1 MTARTEEQPGGPGE
15 EPRGEFAERI
25 KSKYLP
31 PVPYRDLPEPPKSPL
46 KIIGAS
52 VILAGVSIGSG
63 ETVLWPYITYQVGL
77 VLMWAALVGFLTQY
91 FINME
96 IERYTLATGE
106 TVVTG
111 FTRMWKPWGILFVL
125 MAIITNVWP
134 GWGTGAATLLTFALG
149 FGNVVYVACAALVAI
164 GLALTL
170 SPVVYRAVEKI
181 EGVLI
186 AFIVIFLILVLIVGT
201 NATGWAAFGAS
212 FSHTGQFPPF
222 AAVGGVAA
230 LLGAIAFAG
239 AGGASNLVQSNWIR
253 DKGMGMGAHIP
264 QLTSP
269 ITGEEQAVASLG
281 YTFRPTEENMRRW
294 KKWWRAADI
303 EQFVTF
309 FILGW
314 ATLIIMSVLAYVTV
328 TGQSLPSEDLA
339 FLHREGEILGQ
350 QVGNWFKLAFWA
362 AVMTALFST
371 EIAII
376 DLVGR
381 ITADS
386 LKISFWRGSER
397 VTESRIYI
405 VIVWL
410 LIAFGC
416 AILLGGFSQ
425 PLALLIVSSALG
437 GVMMFIYSIL
447 LTMMNTRYLPKGI
460 RLTGF
465 RFLVMLWAIVFFGY
479 FSVQLVI
486 AQFSGGG

>member
-1 MTARTEEQPGGPGE
+1 MTARTEQPDGSGGE
-15 EPRGEFAERI
+15 YAERI

-31 PVPYRDLPEPPKSPL
+31 PVPYRDLPEPPKSPF

-63 ETVLWPYITYQVGL
+63 ETVLWPWMTSKVGL
-77 VLMWAALVGFLTQY
+77 ILMWAALVGFLTQY
-91 FINME
+91 FLNME

-106 TVVTG
+106 TAITG

-125 MAIITNVWP
+125 MTIITDVWP

-149 FGNVVYVACAALVAI
+149 FGNPTYIACAALVAI

-170 SPVVYRAVEKI
+170 SPVVYQAVEKI

-186 AFIVIFLILVLIVGT
+186 ACIVVFLILVLIFGT
-201 NATGWAAFGAS
+201 NAAGWGAFGTS

-222 AAVGGVAA
+222 EEVGGVAA

-239 AGGASNLVQSNWIR
+239 AGGASNLTQSNWIR
-253 DKGMGMGAHIP
+253 DKRMGMGAHIP

-269 ITGEEQAVASLG
+269 ITGEEQAIASTG
-281 YTFRPTEENMRRW
+281 YTFRMTEENMRRW

-303 EQFVTF
+303 EQFTTF

-328 TGQSLPSEDLA
+328 FGANVPEGNLA
-339 FLHREGEILGQ
+339 FLRKEGAILQQ

-376 DLVGR
+376 DIVGR
-381 ITADS
+381 ITSDN
-386 LKISFWRGSER
+386 LKVSFWRGSQR
-397 VTESRIYI
+397 ITESRIYL
-405 VIVWL
+405 VVVWL

-416 AILLGGFSQ
+416 VILLGGFSQ
-425 PLALLIVSSALG
+425 PLYLLIVSSALG

-447 LTMMNTRYLPKGI
+447 LTLMNTRYLPKGI

-465 RFLVMLWAIVFFGY
+465 RFLVMLWAVVFFGY

-486 AQFSGGG
+486 HQITG